1 MFHITVQMRQSIAN
15 SCFSITESHKPV
27 TVYLAQETDI
37 DYQCTICTEPLREP
51 YLSTEC
57 GHHSCQQCRDRLLS
71 IGKPECPTCRQ
82 TDALETAVFDR
93 NLQRKVNSLK
103 VYCSEGCEWVGELR
117 DVQNHLDPANG
128 KCVIA
133 CPFSCGNKHIRSS
146 DMKEHTRDC
155 DKRMISCE
163 KCGYYNTFTIVTE
176 KHYPI
181 CNPAPRAITSATVS
195 PQYLY
200 NQAPIEFTIDDFSGK
215 KQANVQWLSSP
226 IYTHNRGYKFRLNVH
241 PNGTGSGSHLSV
253 YAQLMRGEYD
263 DKLEWPFEGD
273 IRVELLN
280 WKEDKHHHSDTICFN
295 RYNHTVSSTHSYRVT
310 NQETA
315 TSLGHLEFLSHTDLE
330 PTTNKRYLLGDYFKL
345 RVSVAVYS
353 IPKLLPLTPSWQG
366 SLDTTESVA
375 GCQFTIS
382 EYSKRKEFNNI
393 YYSPPF
399 TTTSPKDYKFCL
411 KVHANGY
418 GSGKGSH
425 ITIAVVI
432 MKGQH
437 DDNLKW
443 PFTGTI
449 IIEVL
454 NWLKDKEHK
463 KQILTIDTNDK
474 IARVSKGEYGADYG
488 LDNFIAH
495 SSLSS
500 TNTKYLYQDCIC
512 VRVRSS

>member
-1 MFHITVQMRQSIAN
+1 MRQSIIIDN
-15 SCFSITESHKPV
+15 SSFFITAESHKPV

-37 DYQCTICTEPLREP
+37 DYRCPICTEPLTEP
-51 YLSTEC
+51 YLSIEC
-57 GHHSCQQCRDRLLS
+57 GHHFCRQCRNRLL
-71 IGKPECPTCRQ
+71 KPECPTCRQ
-82 TDALETAVFDR
+82 QDALKNAVFDK
-93 NLQRKVNSLK
+93 NLQRKVNSLQ
-103 VYCSEGCEWVGELR
+103 VRCSNCKEGCEWVGELK
-117 DVQNHLDPANG
+117 DLYNHLDPA
-128 KCVIA
+128 KSHCDIA
-133 CPFSCGNKHIRSS
+133 CPFSCGKHTHLN

-163 KCGYYNTFTIVTE
+163 NCGYHNTFTIVTK

-181 CNPAPRAITSATVS
+181 CPQSITSATVS
-195 PQYLY
+195 PQFLY
-200 NQAPIEFTIDDFSGK
+200 NQAPIEFTIGDE
-215 KQANVQWLSSP
+215 WLCPP
-226 IYTHNRGYKFRLNVH
+226 IYTHNRGYKFRLKVH
-241 PNGTGSGSHLSV
+241 PDDACGCGTGSGSYLSV
-253 YAQLMRGEYD
+253 DAQLMRGEYD
-263 DKLEWPFEGD
+263 NELEWPFEGD

-280 WKEDKHHHSDTICFN
+280 WKEDKHHHSDTIC
-295 RYNHTVSSTHSYRVT
+295 YNHTVSSTHSCRVT

-315 TSLGHLEFLSHTDLE
+315 TSFGHLEFLSHTDLE

-353 IPKLLPLTPSWQG
+353 TPKLLPLTPSWQG
-366 SLDTTESVA
+366 SLVTTESVA

-437 DDNLKW
+437 DDDLKW

-454 NWLKDKEHK
+454 NWLKDKEHW

>member
-1 MFHITVQMRQSIAN
+1 MRQSIAN

-51 YLSTEC
+51 YLSIEC
-57 GHHSCQQCRDRLLS
+57 GHHSCRQCHDRLLS
-71 IGKPECPTCRQ
+71 IGKPECPICRQ
-82 TDALETAVFDR
+82 PEALMSAVFDK

-117 DVQNHLDPANG
+117 DLCDHLDPAKG
-128 KCVIA
+128 QCEIA
-133 CPFSCGNKHIRSS
+133 CPFGCGKYTSSS

-155 DKRMISCE
+155 HKRTISCE
-163 KCGYYNTFTIVTE
+163 KCGYYNTFTIVTK

-181 CNPAPRAITSATVS
+181 CPQSPRPITPATVL

-215 KQANVQWLSSP
+215 KRANVEWPSPP

-241 PNGTGSGSHLSV
+241 PNRYGTGGGSYLSV
-253 YAQLMRGEYD
+253 DAQLMRGEYD
-263 DKLEWPFEGD
+263 NELEWPFEGD

-280 WKEDKHHHSDTICFN
+280 WKEDKHHHSDSICFN
-295 RYNHTVSSTHSYRVT
+295 RYN
-310 NQETA
+310 QETA
-315 TSLGHLEFLSHTDLE
+315 TSPEFLSHTDLE
-330 PTTNKRYLLGDYFKL
+330 PTTNKKYLLGDYFKL

-375 GCQFTIS
+375 SQFTIS

-399 TTTSPKDYKFCL
+399 TTSLHGYKFCL
-411 KVHANGY
+411 KVYANGY

-425 ITIAVVI
+425 ITINVVI

-437 DDNLKW
+437 DDHLKW

-454 NWLKDKEHK
+454 NWLKDREHW

-474 IARVSKGEYGADYG
+474 IARVSEGEYGADYG
-488 LDNFIAH
+488 LDKFISQ

-500 TNTKYLYQDCIC
+500 TNTQYLYQDCIC